1 MLSLQTSESVTQR
14 IECVAFATA
23 EVVDS
28 LSMVM
33 KLIICWHFLNIRRTR
48 HEDSCFVSPRD
59 YLFVVMRADETF
71 VSEMNVDVVALY
83 ATSSLRPSALALM

>member
-33 KLIICWHFLNIRRTR
+33 KLIICWHFLNVRRTR
-48 HEDSCFVSPRD
+48 HEVSFFVSPRD
-59 YLFVVMRADETF
+59 YLFAVMRADETF
-71 VSEMNVDVVALY
+71 VRETNVNVVVVY
-83 ATSSLRPSALALM
+83 ATSSLRPSALSLM